1 MSPMAFLL
9 KPLEILRAN
18 RGPLI
23 VGAILLGAW
32 LFLRTPATPLA
43 SVAALDS
50 LLGQGEPVVLEFF
63 GNT

>member
-1 MSPMAFLL
+1 MAFLL

-32 LFLRTPATPLA
+32 LFLRTPTTPLESIA
-43 SVAALDS
+43 SLDN